1 MDLTATLLRFAARVP
16 HVLLVPVPG
25 RPGLRMDAEHAVAHR
40 GWPEATGPADA
51 DVLLV
56 AGTPGPELD
65 GVVGNVWR
73 RIPAPRIRVDLDDG
87 STAADIE
94 VVLDRVPGS
103 LADPR
108 RAREEAT
115 AAVTAADVTDAGSHD
130 EHGGQDHT
138 DGTDHTDE
146 AASGGHHHDD
156 HMDMSLP
163 GGLSMADV
171 AEDRDGLA
179 LDVLRLPLG
188 PVLPDWPAGLV
199 VDVELQGDVVT
210 AAEARLLDATG
221 PRPPATAPVLAAPV
235 PKAVRDLDV
244 VARVLAVAGWPGP
257 AARARDL
264 RDRIRAG
271 DPVADLA
278 SLLRTVRRSRVLR
291 LMLRRIG
298 DGHGADVAGLLEQ
311 RLARLDAYGAGAAVD
326 ELHRPGPA
334 DLGARLAGAELAAAR
349 LLVAALDPEVD
360 GAVSVAGVGDGQE
373 DGR

>member
-1 MDLTATLLRFAARVP
+1 MDLTDPLLRFAARVP

-25 RPGLRMDAEHAVAHR
+25 RPGLRMDTEQVVAHR
-40 GWPEATGPADA
+40 GWWEATSPADA
-51 DVLLV
+51 DALLV
-56 AGTPGPELD
+56 AGRPGPELD
-65 GVVGNVWR
+65 AVVEHIWR

-87 STAADIE
+87 GTAADLE
-94 VVLDRVPGS
+94 VMLDSVPGS

-108 RAREEAT
+108 RARAEAT
-115 AAVTAADVTDAGSHD
+115 AAATAADVTD
-130 EHGGQDHT
+130 HT
-138 DGTDHTDE
+138 DHG
-146 AASGGHHHDD
+146 GGHHHDH
-156 HMDMSLP
+156 HMDMPLP

-210 AAEARLLDATG
+210 AAGARVLDAAG
-221 PRPPATAPVLAAPV
+221 PGPAATRPV
-235 PKAVRDLDV
+235 PTAARGRDV

-264 RDRIRAG
+264 RDRVRAG
-271 DPVADLA
+271 DPTADLA
-278 SLLRTVRRSRVLR
+278 GLLRTVRRSRVLR

-311 RLARLDAYGAGAAVD
+311 RLARLDAYAAGAAVD
-326 ELHRPGPA
+326 ELQRPGPA

-349 LLVAALDPEVD
+349 LLVAALDPDVD
-360 GAVSVAGVGDGQE
+360 GAVAGVGDGQE